1 MSYADFVVILIMAL
15 SAGSAFMAHDC
26 HARDQSLG
34 MWVAYS
40 AQVLT
45 LGFAICNAPAFNQAY
60 FHFSGVVGN
69 IMAAIMIC
77 VVFAEPPRRAMDF
90 LCRYWLFRKTS
101 QV

>member
-1 MSYADFVVILIMAL
+1 MSYADFAVTLIMVL
-15 SAGSAFMAHDC
+15 SAASAFMAHDC
-26 HARDQSLG
+26 HARDQSMG

-40 AQVLT
+40 AQVAVFGYALCT
-45 LGFAICNAPAFNQAY
+45 AEIFNQAY

-77 VVFAEPPRRAMDF
+77 AVFAEPPRRAMDF